1 MKSEEKKENG
11 IRIIAYQ
18 EETIF
23 FFLGYL
29 QVIDNYCFYVTVWKL
44 WKRLI
49 HHEVI
54 NCTFL
59 LVYLFPFVLYK
70 CLDKSELHPAFDFT
84 LKDNCTVRYKTLFFI
99 KVFNYFFFSFID
111 IL

>member
-1 MKSEEKKENG
+1 MCTYTIDEKRAERKWNSYYY
-11 IRIIAYQ
+11 ISRRDNI
-18 EETIF
+18 

-59 LVYLFPFVLYK
+59 VYLFPFVLYK
-70 CLDKSELHPAFDFT
+70 CLDKSELHPTFDFT
-84 LKDNCTVRYKTLFFI
+84 LKDNCTVDAKLFLNKI
-99 KVFNYFFFSFID
+99 FNYFFFF
-111 IL
+111 L